1 MKSIKKYTL
10 SLALLLA
17 SNLCQATT
25 DGRVYEMRTYYA
37 EPGKLEALVAR
48 FRDHTTAFFKQFGMT
63 NVGYWIPTNN
73 PDNKLIY
80 ILSYP
85 SQEAREA
92 AWKTF
97 ADDPERIRVFE
108 ASEKNGKLVA
118 KIEQTFM
125 QTTDFSYRIKKKNV
139 GKQPRVF
146 EMRTYKTLPNK
157 LPDLLSRFRNHTT
170 KLLKKHGMTN
180 IAYWVPTDRDNELV
194 YILAHQDE
202 AAAKASFAAFG
213 KDPDWIAARNASEA
227 NGKIV
232 EKITSVFM
240 NATDFSL
247 IR

>member
-1 MKSIKKYTL
+1 MGVRNYLIEGVSGAGKTTVAEELQRRGYHVVHCDRI
-10 SLALLLA
+10 LAYLGHPETGARLDA
-17 SNLCQATT
+17 
-25 DGRVYEMRTYYA
+25 VE
-37 EPGKLEALVAR
+37 LESV
-48 FRDHTTAFFKQFGMT
+48 
-63 NVGYWIPTNN
+63 
-73 PDNKLIY
+73 
-80 ILSYP
+80 
-85 SQEAREA
+85 
-92 AWKTF
+92 

-139 GKQPRVF
+139 GNQPRVF

-170 KLLKKHGMTN
+170 KLFEKHGMTN